1 MSNNA
6 SVLSRLSNAPGE
18 VLFSGQV
25 IQDRVAELGTQIS
38 RDFSGRSLLI
48 VGMLKGA
55 ALFTCDLIR
64 HIDLPL
70 KLDFISIARFRKEG
84 RPTGIRI
91 LKDLDSDITSRH
103 VLIIEDIVDTG
114 FTTNYLL
121 RNFRSRSPASLSL
134 CTLLDRRAIRIIDV
148 PVDYRGFNVGQGYV
162 VGYGLDCGEEY
173 RQLPFIAKLET
184 FESSNREDAKAATT
198 SPPLAETR

>member
-1 MSNNA
+1 MA
-6 SVLSRLSNAPGE
+6 SPGVLSRWNNAPGE
-18 VLFSGQV
+18 VLFSGPA
-25 IQDRVAELGTQIS
+25 IQERVAELGTQIS

-55 ALFTCDLIR
+55 VLFACDLIR

-70 KLDFISIARFRKEG
+70 KLDFISIARFGNEG

-91 LKDLDSDITSRH
+91 LKDLDSDVTSRH

-121 RNFRSRSPASLSL
+121 GNLRSRNPASLSL

-148 PVDYRGFNVGQGYV
+148 PVDYRGFNVGQDYV
-162 VGYGLDCGEEY
+162 VGYGLACGEEY

-184 FESSNREDAKAATT
+184 LEGSGLEDA
-198 SPPLAETR
+198 S